1 MKNFGDFIQYLQTKE
16 QKREITIL
24 SVLICCLG
32 IVFYQLYPFPFTY
45 PDTGAYVLS
54 AQSGAFNIYRPMGY
68 SYYLQM
74 VHQISSNITFVFIIS
89 YLLNAASSLFF
100 LYSFKYL
107 IDLRNK
113 YIFYSICFF
122 VFLSPT
128 ILFTTNF
135 LMSDG
140 LFTTLTI
147 FFLTTAAWVINCK
160 NNWMIVLH
168 LFSFVLLYNVRY
180 AGMFYIPISMFVLF
194 LAFHKKSIL
203 IKVSV
208 LLLPVILFLFMQEN
222 TRKNYKSITGVNITS
237 GFSGWLL
244 INNAAVLIP
253 KAKELPAAKFHT
265 NKEQLLHNYFNTC
278 PDSLF
283 TMERTLTTDFMW
295 NSELPFKQ
303 FTFYYG
309 NTFEKPYTLSWV
321 ETGELYSSYA
331 SKMILTYPFYFFS
344 HYYVSSFLSF
354 FDFQPITEEKIEFV
368 NEKMYQ
374 EYYGVQADKYIHS
387 NSLFTNINPLRH
399 VLHYIY
405 WISLIAAIVYFLI
418 QARKTDFTEKRWQT
432 AGLFVLFIIIY
443 IGASALACPNTT
455 WRYALPMY
463 VPSILF
469 IGYIAKNIYERKQ
482 HNQAVTL
489 IRKRTK

>member
-1 MKNFGDFIQYLQTKE
+1 MKNFRDFIQYLRTKE

-32 IVFYQLYPFPFTY
+32 IVLYQLYPFPFTY

-89 YLLNAASSLFF
+89 YFLNAVSSLFF

-113 YIFYSICFF
+113 YIFYSICFL

-160 NNWMIVLH
+160 NSWMIVLH

-180 AGMFYIPISMFVLF
+180 AGMFYIPISMFFLF

-203 IKVSV
+203 IKDIV
-208 LLLPVILFLFMQEN
+208 
-222 TRKNYKSITGVNITS
+222 K
-237 GFSGWLL
+237 
-244 INNAAVLIP
+244 
-253 KAKELPAAKFHT
+253 
-265 NKEQLLHNYFNTC
+265 
-278 PDSLF
+278 
-283 TMERTLTTDFMW
+283 LT
-295 NSELPFKQ
+295 
-303 FTFYYG
+303 
-309 NTFEKPYTLSWV
+309 
-321 ETGELYSSYA
+321 
-331 SKMILTYPFYFFS
+331 
-344 HYYVSSFLSF
+344 
-354 FDFQPITEEKIEFV
+354 
-368 NEKMYQ
+368 
-374 EYYGVQADKYIHS
+374 
-387 NSLFTNINPLRH
+387 
-399 VLHYIY
+399 
-405 WISLIAAIVYFLI
+405 
-418 QARKTDFTEKRWQT
+418 
-432 AGLFVLFIIIY
+432 
-443 IGASALACPNTT
+443 
-455 WRYALPMY
+455 
-463 VPSILF
+463 
-469 IGYIAKNIYERKQ
+469 
-482 HNQAVTL
+482 
-489 IRKRTK
+489 